1 MVRQSRITRQK
12 NGHLQVPTYN
22 DNAMTTMARPNLP
35 RLWFGGIAAGLLI
48 NAIEY
53 FVHGMLLDAQWT
65 AAFAALGKTP
75 TGWTTF
81 IPANFLLGVISV
93 WLYTRLCPSYGPGSK
108 TAVRAALAVWV
119 VFWVI
124 PEMALLPLNLLPA
137 SLLFTVIAVG
147 LLDAV
152 PAALLGA
159 WMYRR

>member
-1 MVRQSRITRQK
+1 
-12 NGHLQVPTYN
+12 
-22 DNAMTTMARPNLP
+22 MTTTARPNLP
-35 RLWFGGIAAGLLI
+35 RLLFGGGAAGLVI

-53 FVHGMLLDAQWT
+53 LVHGIFLDAQWT

-81 IPANFLLGVISV
+81 IPGNFLVGVISIRV
-93 WLYTRLCPSYGPGSK
+93 YTRMSPNYSSGPK

-124 PEMALLPLNLLPA
+124 PEMALHPLNLFPA

-147 LLDAV
+147 LLDSIPAV
-152 PAALLGA
+152 LLGA
-159 WMYRR
+159 WIYRR